1 MTPDEASTTD
11 WSLIFSGVGAGA
23 GVFGVVIGL
32 ISLWSLWARAEDKLE
47 ERIRDEEDRAEL
59 RRELSRYAQ
68 GGMNW
73 RNRLVRLNAFLDGPM
88 FQGPWWNWAAFLRC
102 YQIAIIYPALLVLV
116 AWAVAAVDDFG
127 RIPLYLSKIDGQWD
141 RTWRASTVVVASM
154 IVYYIPFI
162 YEKHRQKLLQSILE
176 MIGAVGQIGR
186 WLAENIAQLG
196 ILFATLLAVL
206 FIVIFAMDLV
216 GAIAGFVTIASAV
229 VGAMVRGLGGISV
242 GSGYV
247 VGVLGF
253 GTFAVIDGA
262 QNFSALWIFLLLL
275 LPLANTILD
284 WLSWGVTRF
293 LLRRA
298 AQSGGGFLGWGVLI
312 GELIIDLLAA
322 ALFLTVLAIIL
333 PMVFELWN
341 RVGFAAYIN
350 WSQMAE
356 DAYLA
361 PFGAG
366 LLVAGMLLTTFLP
379 TLIHLTYGLYG
390 AVYAVGGDVLGV
402 QHDLAPGKLIPGKV
416 HRLARRIMY
425 LRLSWIPSA
434 LLALITMAV
443 LMAPFYFW
451 LDGFALH
458 LREAAN
464 WGVDWIWGGAMA
476 APAS

>member
-47 ERIRDEEDRAEL
+47 ERIRDDEDRAEL

-88 FQGPWWNWAAFLRC
+88 FEGPWWGGMAFGRC
-102 YQIAIIYPALLVLV
+102 YQIAMIYPALMLLA
-116 AWAVAAVDDFG
+116 AWAVATVGDFG
-127 RIPLYLSKIDGQWD
+127 GAPMGFPETDTGWGRA
-141 RTWRASTVVVASM
+141 WRAGVALM
-154 IVYYIPFI
+154 
-162 YEKHRQKLLQSILE
+162 
-176 MIGAVGQIGR
+176 
-186 WLAENIAQLG
+186 
-196 ILFATLLAVL
+196 
-206 FIVIFAMDLV
+206 
-216 GAIAGFVTIASAV
+216 ASAV
-229 VGAMVRGLGGISV
+229 AFYMFSLDWDHPPSWMQRILNFIGAFGRPGKWIAESGVGALILAVTFTVLAGAGAGTVAGAVAVAVAVTLTVAGTGAAV
-242 GSGYV
+242 GAAIGAAIV
-247 VGVLGF
+247 
-253 GTFAVIDGA
+253 AVNAAINGADG
-262 QNFSALWIFLLLL
+262 QVALWVSLFLL
-275 LPLANTILD
+275 LPLLNAALD

-298 AQSGGGFLGWGVLI
+298 AQSGGGFLGWIVLI

-322 ALFLTVLAIIL
+322 ALFLTALAILL
-333 PMVFELWN
+333 PVVFELWN
-341 RVGFAAYIN
+341 RIAFGAHVD
-350 WSQMAE
+350 WVQMAN
-356 DAYLA
+356 DALRD
-361 PFGAG
+361 PFGVG
-366 LLVAGMLLTTFLP
+366 LLVTGMLVTTFLP
-379 TLIHLTYGLYG
+379 TLIHLSYGLYG
-390 AVYAVGGDVLGV
+390 AVYAVGGDVLGL
-402 QHDLAPGKLIPGKV
+402 QRDLSPGKLIPSKI

-425 LRLSWIPSA
+425 LRLSWIPSI

-458 LREAAN
+458 LREAAY

-476 APAS
+476 APVS